1 MHIKGH
7 LSNFIKN
14 FLLDRKFSFRLLNQ
28 YSEEYEQETGVPQG
42 SVISTTLFII
52 KINSITN
59 SLPLNVKHFFYVDDF
74 VICYSSHNMNENCNK
89 LFINLKNWLNGFK
102 FSRDKTSYTFLS

>member
-59 SLPLNVKHFFYVDDF
+59 SLPLNVKHFF
-74 VICYSSHNMNENCNK
+74 M
-89 LFINLKNWLNGFK
+89 LTTL
-102 FSRDKTSYTFLS
+102 